1 MAKCDC
7 YFQHGL
13 KFLCYGTKEMEECSC
28 GGDKSKC
35 DFYPEKRQQKPKA
48 KRQIVDV
55 QEAKT
60 FIDANWP
67 NDPLLKQIVFNL
79 LDKLPRVDIVP
90 AEHAKWEEWYP
101 PKHMILTGEEML
113 YRCSACTAKYPDV
126 EGFNYC
132 PFCGKPME
140 QLIIF

>member
-1 MAKCDC
+1 MANEN
-7 YFQHGL
+7 QL
-13 KFLCYGTKEMEECSC
+13 
-28 GGDKSKC
+28 
-35 DFYPEKRQQKPKA
+35 
-48 KRQIVDV
+48 VDV
-55 QEAKT
+55 STAKT
-60 FIDANWP
+60 FIEANWP
-67 NDPLLKQIVFNL
+67 NDPLLKRIVFNL
-79 LDKLPRVDIVP
+79 LDKLPRVDAAPI
-90 AEHAKWEEWYP
+90 EHAKWEEWYP